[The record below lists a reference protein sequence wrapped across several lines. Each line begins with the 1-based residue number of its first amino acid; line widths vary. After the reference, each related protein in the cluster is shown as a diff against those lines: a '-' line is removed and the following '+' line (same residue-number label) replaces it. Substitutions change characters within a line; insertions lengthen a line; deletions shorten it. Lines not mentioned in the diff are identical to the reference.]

1 MIFKGKWYMYF
12 IDNDALSRFYNFKS
26 RARNAI

>member
-1 MIFKGKWYMYF
+1 MIFKGKLYF